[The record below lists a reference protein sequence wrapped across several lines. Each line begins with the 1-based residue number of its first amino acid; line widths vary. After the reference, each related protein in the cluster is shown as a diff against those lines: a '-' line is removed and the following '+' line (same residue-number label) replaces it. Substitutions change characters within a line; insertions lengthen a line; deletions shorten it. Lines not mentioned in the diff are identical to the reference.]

1 MSQEGDDNDIVKVYF
16 SDVFEVDPDVIEG
29 YGAFNISLIN
39 DLPLFIDPF
48 LLFNSNEPE
57 YRALH
62 DEILKYVAF
71 LRDMSL
77 TGGINPGL
85 LKNWFLFPEV
95 KQNWLGFSE
104 IGNEGSGLGP
114 DFALALNRNL
124 NQIFSNFGEE
134 TITKS
139 SHLEKLCLIKSGVG
153 KDNIS
158 DFTTNLIKKFLLE
171 YTQTFAQAH
180 IAKSRR
186 GIFPVER
193 VYFNFETRSWVTA
206 RFDLPSYYGD
216 FVLLTPKDILTKE
229 DTWINKSDIVNRFN
243 DIVIG
248 IPNEQLR
255 AQINQ
260 YFVMNLPRREKKR
273 GKGYKEPTKKEIAE
287 AVGSVIAK
295 YPEFIDYYVRFK
307 EDNGDEAKSVSETRV
322 QEVESLFIR
331 ELSGL
336 IHTLI
341 VKSDFY
347 KVGSDT
353 IDECYQRVLFLKNVI
368 ENKDG
373 YRIFYVKGEP
383 IKRESDLHVMFRLTW
398 FATLSDVSPE
408 TNDGRGPVDFKISR
422 GSQDK
427 TLVEFKLASNS
438 KLKQNLAKQV
448 EVYKKAHD
456 TDKAIKVI
464 LFFTYN
470 EEQRVRAILKELDLE
485 NEKYMVLI
493 DARNDNKPSAS
504 NA

>member
-1 MSQEGDDNDIVKVYF
+1 MLHGGNEHDNANVYF
-16 SDVFEVDPDVIEG
+16 SDVFEVDPDVIEE
-29 YGAFNISLIN
+29 YGALNISLIN

-48 LLFNSNEPE
+48 LLFNSKKPE
-57 YRALH
+57 YLALH
-62 DEILKYVAF
+62 NEILKYVAF
-71 LRDMSL
+71 LKDMSL
-77 TGGINPGL
+77 AGGINPGL
-85 LKNWFLFPEV
+85 LKNWFCFPEV

-104 IGNEGSGLGP
+104 SGNEGSGLGL

-124 NQIFSNFGEE
+124 NDLYSNFGEE

-158 DFTTNLIKKFLLE
+158 DFTTNLIKRYFLE
-171 YTQTFAQAH
+171 YTQAFAQAH
-180 IAKSRR
+180 VAQSRR
-186 GIFPVER
+186 AIFAVDR
-193 VYFNFETRSWVTA
+193 VYFNYETRSWVAA
-206 RFDLPSYYGD
+206 RFDLPSIGGD
-216 FVLLTPKDILTKE
+216 YVLLTPKDILTKE
-229 DTWINKSDIVNRFN
+229 DTWINRSDIINRFN
-243 DIVIG
+243 DIVTG
-248 IPNEQLR
+248 IPNDQLR

-260 YFVMNLPRREKKR
+260 YFVMNLPRREKKK
-273 GKGYKEPTKKEIAE
+273 GKGYEEPTKKDIAE
-287 AVGSVIAK
+287 TIGRVINK

-307 EDNGDEAKSVSETRV
+307 EDTGDEAKSISETRV
-322 QEVESLFIR
+322 QEVEDLFIR

-347 KVGSDT
+347 RVGRDT
-353 IDECYQRVLFLKNVI
+353 LSECYQRVLFLKNVI

-373 YRIFYVKGEP
+373 YRIFYVKGEQ
-383 IKRESDLHVMFRLTW
+383 IKREADLHIMFRLTW
-398 FATLSDVSPE
+398 FATPSDVSPE

-422 GSQDK
+422 GSKDK

-438 KLKQNLAKQV
+438 KLKQNLANQV
-448 EVYKKAHD
+448 EIYKKAHD

-464 LFFTYN
+464 LFFTYA
-470 EEQRVRAILKELDLE
+470 EEQKVKAILKEMNLE
-485 NEKYMVLI
+485 NEKYVVLV